1 MAAAAKS
8 APAKPVREAQGRPA
22 PPLPAEVEE
31 LAREYRR
38 LEAKIAGITKKAAD
52 KAAPHRKRLDELWD
66 TLLGQVREFG
76 SVHAEKS
83 KLLYGLK
90 LEVMGT
96 FASGTEIDAAAVET
110 FRLALVEAQQS
121 RTLGHVFEKS
131 IRWTLLPEAATF
143 LRKEHDEGNF
153 PDALFV
159 LYARCS
165 VPKKLAPKL
174 VVRERTK
181 AA

>member
-1 MAAAAKS
+1 MATAAKS
-8 APAKPVREAQGRPA
+8 APKAA
-22 PPLPAEVEE
+22 PPLPAEVEQ
-31 LAREYRR
+31 LAKEYRR
-38 LEAKIAGITKKAAD
+38 LEKKIAAIAKKAGD
-52 KAAPHRKRLDELWD
+52 QAAPHKARLDEIWD

-83 KLLYGLK
+83 KLLYGVK
-90 LEVMGT
+90 LEVMAT
-96 FASGTEIDAAAVET
+96 FGSSTATDAAAVET
-110 FRLALVEAQQS
+110 FRLALVEADQS
-121 RTLGHVFEKS
+121 RVMGHVFEKS
-131 IRWTLLPEAATF
+131 IRWTLSPEAASF

-165 VPKKLAPKL
+165 VPRELTPKL